1 MSASE
6 IDRTLVRL
14 AHEIL
19 EKTEDL
25 HRLAFIGIRRRGVPL
40 ALRLADKIK
49 SLENLAIPVGFLD
62 INLYRD
68 DLSTVSEKP
77 VHNAT
82 EITFPVTGKDIILMD
97 DVLYTGRTIRAALD
111 ALFDQGRPAR
121 VQLLGPNRSRLAR
134 TPHRSPL
141 CGPHGPDQ
149 RQRDHRGEAPGS
161 GPERQGAAGRENLE
175 QMPGGLLGIELL
187 ERAEIEGIL
196 DRAKRFQPR
205 QTDSKK
211 SDQLRGRMIVN
222 LFFEASTR
230 TRTSFE
236 IAAKRLGADAISITA
251 SASSVSKGESLV
263 DTLNTLGAMHP
274 DAIVMRHAASGAPHF
289 LARYLPTPI
298 INAGDGTHEH
308 PTQAL
313 LDARTILDRRPT
325 LDGLRVAIIGDIAHS
340 RVARSN
346 MYLLSKFGA
355 QIVLCGPASLLPP
368 ELAQLAPGISLT
380 HKMEDAIRDADVIMM
395 LRVQLERQHEAA
407 FSANEYFQFYGLRLE
422 HMGLAKPD
430 AIVMHPG
437 PINRGRE
444 ISSEVAD
451 SQRSVILN
459 QVENGIAV
467 RMAVL
472 ERILGN

>member
-1 MSASE
+1 
-6 IDRTLVRL
+6 
-14 AHEIL
+14 
-19 EKTEDL
+19 
-25 HRLAFIGIRRRGVPL
+25 
-40 ALRLADKIK
+40 
-49 SLENLAIPVGFLD
+49 
-62 INLYRD
+62 
-68 DLSTVSEKP
+68 
-77 VHNAT
+77 
-82 EITFPVTGKDIILMD
+82 
-97 DVLYTGRTIRAALD
+97 
-111 ALFDQGRPAR
+111 
-121 VQLLGPNRSRLAR
+121 
-134 TPHRSPL
+134 
-141 CGPHGPDQ
+141 
-149 RQRDHRGEAPGS
+149 
-161 GPERQGAAGRENLE
+161 
-175 QMPGGLLGIELL
+175 MPSGLLGIEPLD
-187 ERAEIEGIL
+187 RVEIEAIL
-196 DRAKRFQPR
+196 DRAKSFQPQ
-205 QTDSKK
+205 QTARRK

-251 SASSVSKGESLV
+251 TGSSVSKGESLV

-289 LARYLPTPI
+289 LARHLVETPI

-325 LDGLRVAIIGDIAHS
+325 LEGLRVAIIGDIAHS

-346 MYLLSKFGA
+346 LYLLSKFGA
-355 QIVLCGPASLLPP
+355 QIVLCGPATLLPP
-368 ELAQLAPGISLT
+368 ELARLAPGVTLT
-380 HKMEDAIRDADVIMM
+380 HKIEDAIRGADVIMM
-395 LRVQLERQHEAA
+395 LRVQLERQHEPA

-422 HMGLAKPD
+422 HMSLAKAD